1 MGNDVDVQVG
11 LGTLRVGVLLGMGVQ
26 VDVNVGLGGGS
37 KRLVLVGPIGVRV
50 GVLVGEAVRVCDGV
64 GVREWVM
71 VKMEVVGGDVTVAV
85 GEFVAVKK
93 RLANSWRVMTISVLI
108 VGVIKLPPVFGMRM
122 SGSWKFCRVDL
133 LKANGRLNP
142 STQTIRITR
151 NTM

>member
-1 MGNDVDVQVG
+1 VGNDVDVQVG

-64 GVREWVM
+64 GVGEWVM

-93 RLANSWRVMTISVLI
+93 RLANSWRGMTISVLI
-108 VGVIKLPPVFGMRM
+108 VGVDNLPPVFGMRR
-122 SGSWKFCRVDL
+122 SGSWRFWFTDL
-133 LKANGRLNP
+133 LRANGSPKP